1 MKGRTGN
8 NAPMSYPI
16 ERKKTM
22 NKKAIWKKA
31 LALSLVVLMLAVSL
45 VACNGGN
52 GGTTIDATWKQN
64 DENGV
69 IYFSRVLAQCDD
81 AHDAKEMFI
90 AASRGYDMSAEGFDD
105 ANLVLAADAVTV
117 TVNDTQYTVSVAG
130 AKAALEKVKPVETDA
145 DSTTKYNEFRDAL
158 TAEQVVEIVNRVKAE
173 KAVDLAPTS
182 GFSKVLVWIGVFLRW
197 LTNLTAGNYVIALF
211 FFALIVELLMLPFGI
226 KQQKNSQKQA
236 KLRPKEMAIR
246 KKYAGRNDQVSQ
258 RKLQEEIQ
266 RLYQEEGFNP
276 MSGCLP
282 LLIQMPIIIAL
293 YNLVID
299 PMKYVLGLAP
309 GLTGALTTYGTTAR
323 AAGGLGMTIAANSRG
338 SIELLSRLNA
348 ENLAGLREFAFFNNA
363 GACADALSNIT
374 VPNFNLFG
382 LNMGIIPSITDPSWL
397 WLIPVLTFAVY
408 FASAKLMRK
417 FSYQPAVQ
425 DQQMGC
431 SNNMMD
437 IGMPLMSVYITF
449 IVPAAVGVYWIF
461 KSIISTLTRFIT
473 NKIMPLP
480 VCTEED
486 IKAAERELKGKNKPE
501 KRPAGSR
508 TTSDGRVIRS
518 LHHIDDEDELP
529 PRTTE
534 PVGRYDRDDEETP
547 AEPAA
552 PAETKDAS
560 AAGSVAPA
568 PLKEDRKNDK
578 KK

>member
-1 MKGRTGN
+1 
-8 NAPMSYPI
+8 
-16 ERKKTM
+16 M

>member
-1 MKGRTGN
+1 
-8 NAPMSYPI
+8 
-16 ERKKTM
+16 M

-105 ANLVLAADAVTV
+105 ANLVLAADAVTI
-117 TVNDTQYTVSVAG
+117 TVNDIQYTVSVAG
-130 AKAALEKVKPVETDA
+130 AKAAVEKIKPTDDLSIA
-145 DSTTKYNEFRDAL
+145 RYNEFRDAL

-282 LLIQMPIIIAL
+282 LLIQMPIILAL

-408 FASAKLMRK
+408 FASSKLMRK

-547 AEPAA
+547 AAPAA

>member
-105 ANLVLAADAVTV
+105 ANLVLAADAVTI
-117 TVNDTQYTVSVAG
+117 TVNDIQYTVSVAG
-130 AKAALEKVKPVETDA
+130 AKAAVEKIKPTDDLSIA
-145 DSTTKYNEFRDAL
+145 RYNEFRDAL

-282 LLIQMPIIIAL
+282 LLIQMPIILAL

-408 FASAKLMRK
+408 FASSKLMRK

-547 AEPAA
+547 AAPAA

>member
-1 MKGRTGN
+1 
-8 NAPMSYPI
+8 MSVPT
-16 ERKKTM
+16 ERKKIM
-22 NKKAIWKKA
+22 NKKTTWKKL
-31 LALSLVVLMLAVSL
+31 LALGLVVVMLAVTL
-45 VACNGGN
+45 VACGGGDN
-52 GGTTIDATWKQN
+52 GTTIDATWKAN

-69 IYFSRVLAQCDD
+69 IYFSRVLAQCGDD
-81 AHDAKEMFI
+81 HDAKEMFV
-90 AASRGYDMSAEGFDD
+90 AASRGYDMSAEDFDD
-105 ANLVLAADAVTV
+105 DDLAYAADVVTV
-117 TVNDTQYTVSVAG
+117 TVEDVEYKVSLSG
-130 AKAALEKVKPVETDA
+130 AKAALEKVKPSDDA
-145 DSTTKYNEFRDAL
+145 SITKYNEFRDAL
-158 TAEQVVEIVNRVKAE
+158 TAEQVVEIVNRVREE
-173 KAVDLAPTS
+173 KEVDLAPTS

-197 LTNLTAGNYVIALF
+197 LTNLTAGNYVFALF

-258 RKLQEEIQ
+258 KKLQEEIQ

-276 MSGCLP
+276 MGGCLP
-282 LLIQMPIIIAL
+282 FLIQMPIIIAL

-309 GLTGALTTYGTTAR
+309 GLTGALSTYCTTAR
-323 AAGGLGMTIAANSRG
+323 AAGGLGMSIAANSRG
-338 SIELLSRLNA
+338 SIELLSRLNE
-348 ENLAGLREFAFFNNA
+348 ENLAGLREFAFFSNS
-363 GACADALSNIT
+363 GACADALTGIT

-382 LNMGIIPSITDPSWL
+382 LNMGIIPSITKPSWL

-408 FASAKLMRK
+408 FASTKLMRK
-417 FSYQPAVQ
+417 FSYQPAMQ

-449 IVPAAVGVYWIF
+449 IVPAAVGIYWIF
-461 KSIISTLTRFIT
+461 KSIISTAVRFVT
-473 NKIMPLP
+473 NKLMPLP

-486 IKAAERELKGKNKPE
+486 IKAAEREMKGKRKVE
-501 KRPAGSR
+501 RRPAGTR
-508 TTSDGRVIRS
+508 TTADGREIRS

-547 AEPAA
+547 VAPAA
-552 PAETKDAS
+552 DATDATVTP
-560 AAGSVAPA
+560 AAGSVTAA

-578 KK
+578 KKK